1 MINDNFHIYDTTLRD
16 GAQQEGLNLSVHD
29 KLAIA
34 RHLDDLGVGFIEG
47 GWPGANPKDTEF
59 FKRAQTELKLKNA
72 TFVAFGATRRPNVK
86 AADDQLLQALA
97 ESGAPVVTLVAKS
110 HDRHVDLALKT
121 NLDENLAMIK
131 DSINFLRSNG
141 QRVFLDAEHF
151 FDGYKSN
158 KAYATEVV
166 RASIEAGADVVA
178 LCDTNGGM
186 LPDELTQIV
195 NEVLGTTS
203 ARLGI
208 HCHNDTGCAVANSLA
223 AISAGVT
230 HVQGTLNGYGERTG
244 NADLV
249 SIIANLELKKKKQVL
264 PEGSLREAFR
274 ISHAVAEVTNVAP
287 SARQPYVGVSA
298 FAHKAGLHASAIKV
312 DPAMYQHEDPASVG
326 NDMRMLVSDM
336 AGRASIELKSQELGV
351 DLGSDKEVVGR
362 VVNRVKDL
370 EAKGFT
376 FEAAD
381 ASFELLLRE
390 EIDGKRAHFFT
401 VKNWETTVIRDSSD
415 KVSSKAKVVITARGN
430 EITATGEGN
439 GPVNAIDT
447 ALRSGLEKIYPELA
461 KLELTDYKVRI
472 LEGRLGTGAVTRVLV
487 ETSDGD
493 SQWNTVGVHENV
505 IAASAMALEDAVTY
519 GLLRQGRKPE
529 QYLGM
534 SVDLIAQYEEHL
546 VLVRNLSDNS
556 IRGYISDLNSLLE
569 HINKLGVREFKDLEL
584 KHIRS
589 WLAYLQSNGASRS
602 TLARRIVSIRAFT
615 YWAAS
620 QKWIESDIGAALEV
634 PKPLRKLPEV
644 LNQEEANTV
653 VEAMQLRAS
662 EEPTPENLR
671 DLAIIEVLYA
681 SGIRVSELC
690 GLNIRDLDFGRNTLQ
705 VLGKGNKERVVPLG
719 LPAVRALQSY
729 LEFARDSFK
738 NSKSGDAVFLG
749 SRGKRIDQRI
759 ARAVVNDAMKAIGSN
774 MSPHGLRH
782 TAATHLLEGGADL
795 RTVQE
800 ILGHSSLSTTQIY
813 THVSPE
819 RLKEAY
825 KQAHPRA

>member
-1 MINDNFHIYDTTLRD
+1 M
-16 GAQQEGLNLSVHD
+16 
-29 KLAIA
+29 
-34 RHLDDLGVGFIEG
+34 
-47 GWPGANPKDTEF
+47 
-59 FKRAQTELKLKNA
+59 
-72 TFVAFGATRRPNVK
+72 
-86 AADDQLLQALA
+86 
-97 ESGAPVVTLVAKS
+97 
-110 HDRHVDLALKT
+110 
-121 NLDENLAMIK
+121 
-131 DSINFLRSNG
+131 
-141 QRVFLDAEHF
+141 
-151 FDGYKSN
+151 
-158 KAYATEVV
+158 
-166 RASIEAGADVVA
+166 
-178 LCDTNGGM
+178 
-186 LPDELTQIV
+186 
-195 NEVLGTTS
+195 
-203 ARLGI
+203 
-208 HCHNDTGCAVANSLA
+208 
-223 AISAGVT
+223 
-230 HVQGTLNGYGERTG
+230 
-244 NADLV
+244 
-249 SIIANLELKKKKQVL
+249 
-264 PEGSLREAFR
+264 
-274 ISHAVAEVTNVAP
+274 
-287 SARQPYVGVSA
+287 
-298 FAHKAGLHASAIKV
+298 
-312 DPAMYQHEDPASVG
+312 
-326 NDMRMLVSDM
+326 
-336 AGRASIELKSQELGV
+336 
-351 DLGSDKEVVGR
+351 
-362 VVNRVKDL
+362 
-370 EAKGFT
+370 
-376 FEAAD
+376 
-381 ASFELLLRE
+381 
-390 EIDGKRAHFFT
+390 
-401 VKNWETTVIRDSSD
+401 
-415 KVSSKAKVVITARGN
+415 
-430 EITATGEGN
+430 
-439 GPVNAIDT
+439 
-447 ALRSGLEKIYPELA
+447 
-461 KLELTDYKVRI
+461 
-472 LEGRLGTGAVTRVLV
+472 
-487 ETSDGD
+487 
-493 SQWNTVGVHENV
+493 
-505 IAASAMALEDAVTY
+505 
-519 GLLRQGRKPE
+519 
-529 QYLGM
+529 
-534 SVDLIAQYEEHL
+534 DLIAQYEEHL

-620 QKWIESDIGAALEV
+620 QKWIESDIGAALEG